1 MFFKNIIRGY
11 HSALRNIRK
20 NYDNEQ
26 LYSMINNKQRIVA
39 ITKSTGKNGDD
50 DDDDDDDNNKIEYIP
65 EDFEQIQRELYDM
78 ICSLKK

>member
-1 MFFKNIIRGY
+1 MLFKKIIRSY
-11 HSALRNIRK
+11 HSAVRNIRK

-39 ITKSTGKNGDD
+39 ITKSNDDDGDDADD
-50 DDDDDDDNNKIEYIP
+50 DDENNIEYIP
-65 EDFEQIQRELYDM
+65 EDFQQIQRELYDM